1 MGMSMVVTDIGPL
14 VTEASCDTDIR
25 RKLGIAAGLGIAL
38 HLCVAGVG
46 HGWGVMGNAT
56 GNVEPQLGAIVY
68 QGVAIFKTND
78 ERLFVVRGG

>member
-46 HGWGVMGNAT
+46 HFRRLMGDAAR
-56 GNVEPQLGAIVY
+56 NVKNQLAAIVGD
-68 QGVAIFKTND
+68 GVAIFKT
-78 ERLFVVRGG
+78 FTAA